1 VDTDGR
7 GSKPVLRT
15 CNSGVCDRWGQLV
28 SDGRRLVTDPGALAE
43 PVRQGRNGE
52 TGGADATQIAQ
63 TSKLEIDPL
72 RQFIDTVIVPALVEG
87 YLRERRRPSPTGP
100 TLFVLTSA
108 AP

>member
-1 VDTDGR
+1 
-7 GSKPVLRT
+7 
-15 CNSGVCDRWGQLV
+15 
-28 SDGRRLVTDPGALAE
+28 LVTDPGALAE
-43 PVRQGRNGE
+43 PVRQGCNGE